1 MSTLEA
7 KMKIDLN
14 DQQSLWIGL
23 RAGEEPALFN
33 LYKQLYNPL
42 FNYAFILFKER
53 ENVEDAINQMF
64 LELWENRLSLKP
76 VSNVKSYLF
85 TYLRRKISREK
96 AVINRVVLPTV
107 ETFERSIMDYIIE
120 LQVEEELR
128 GSIFKAINKLTGR
141 QKQLIMLR
149 FYEDMEYTEISE
161 KTGLAT
167 QTVYNNIHQAIKI
180 LRTDLKIP
188 MYIVIWLLKK

>member
-14 DQQSLWIGL
+14 DQQSLWIRL

-64 LELWENRLSLKP
+64 LELWENRLNLKP

-96 AVINRVVLPTV
+96 AVVSRTQLPTA

-128 GSIFKAINKLTGR
+128 ENIFKAINKLTGR

-149 FYEDMEYTEISE
+149 FYEDLEYSEISE

-167 QTVYNNIHQAIKI
+167 QSVYNNIHQAIKL
-180 LRTDLKIP
+180 LRADLKIP
-188 MYIVIWLLKK
+188 MYILIWLLKR

>member
-1 MSTLEA
+1 MSTLES
-7 KMKIDLN
+7 KMTTDLN
-14 DQQSLWIGL
+14 DQQSLWMRL
-23 RAGEEPALFN
+23 SAGEEPALFN

-64 LELWENRLSLKP
+64 LEIWENRLNLKP

-96 AVINRVVLPTV
+96 AVVSRNILPAT
-107 ETFERSIMDYIIE
+107 ETFEQSIMDYIIE
-120 LQVEEELR
+120 LQVAEELR
-128 GSIFKAINKLTGR
+128 ENIFKAINKLTGR

-149 FYEDMEYTEISE
+149 FYEDLEYSEISE
-161 KTGLAT
+161 KTGLAA
-167 QTVYNNIHQAIKI
+167 QTVYNNIHQAIKL
-180 LRTDLKIP
+180 LRADLKIP
-188 MYIVIWLLKK
+188 MYILIWLLKR